1 MPVTNISPNSIV
13 SIGAYSVTDAEVVDI
28 LSDGSEAV
36 DSADIFFNTN
46 ANQLIHVELENP
58 SGGNSSFTS
67 FTTTIHARKGGKGN
81 ASVNIRVVTS
91 GGDLLSS
98 HNIIVNNTDPSVY
111 TTPSTS
117 VSFNT
122 SVANGLELR
131 IQGTGN
137 TQCFYTEAFVTL
149 TSTITSAGKIIIPA
163 IGGLVNITEGKI
175 IL

>member
-1 MPVTNISPNSIV
+1 MPVTNISPNSII
-13 SIGAYSVTDAEVVDI
+13 SIGEYSVTDAEVVDI

-36 DSADIFFNTN
+36 DSADVFNNTIG
-46 ANQLIHVELENP
+46 NQLIRVGLEDV
-58 SGGNSSFTS
+58 SDNSNFTS
-67 FTTTIHARKGGKGN
+67 FTTTIHARRGGKGT
-81 ASVNIRVVTS
+81 ATVNIRVVTS

-98 HNIIVNNTDPSVY
+98 HNIIVNTANISVY

>member
-1 MPVTNISPNSIV
+1 MPVTNISPNSII
-13 SIGAYSVTDAEVVDI
+13 SIGEYSVTDSEVVDI

-81 ASVNIRVVTS
+81 GSVNIRVVNS
-91 GGDLLSS
+91 GGDGLSN
-98 HNIIVNNTDPSVY
+98 HNIIVNTVGVSVY

-117 VSFNT
+117 LSFNT
-122 SVANGLELR
+122 SVANGLQLQ

-149 TSTITSAGKIIIPA
+149 TAASSAGKIIISSEGGV
-163 IGGLVNITEGKI
+163 IGITEGKI
-175 IL
+175 TL

>member
-1 MPVTNISPNSIV
+1 MPIENLSPNSIV

-81 ASVNIRVVTS
+81 GSVNIRVVNS
-91 GGDLLSS
+91 GGDGLSN
-98 HNIIVNNTDPSVY
+98 HNIIVNTVGVSVY

-117 VSFNT
+117 LSFNT
-122 SVANGLELR
+122 SVANGLQLR
-131 IQGTGN
+131 ILGTGN

-149 TSTITSAGKIIIPA
+149 TSDTTTSGTIKLNS
-163 IGGLVNITEGKI
+163 GLVQLTDGKV

>member
-1 MPVTNISPNSIV
+1 MPITNISPNSVV
-13 SIGAYSVTDAEVVDI
+13 SIGAYSVTDGEVVDI
-28 LSDGSEAV
+28 LSDGSNAV
-36 DSADIFFNTN
+36 DSADIFNNTN
-46 ANQLIHVELENP
+46 GNQLIHVALEDPNGSNP
-58 SGGNSSFTS
+58 NYVS
-67 FTTTIHARKGGKGN
+67 FTTTIHARRGGKGT
-81 ASVNIRVVTS
+81 ATVNIRVVTS

-98 HNIIVNNTDPSVY
+98 HNIIVNTANISVY

>member
-1 MPVTNISPNSIV
+1 MPITSISPNSIV
-13 SIGAYSVTDAEVVDI
+13 SIGAYSVTDGEVVDI
-28 LSDGSEAV
+28 LSDGSNAV

-46 ANQLIHVELENP
+46 GNQLIHVGLENP

-81 ASVNIRVVTS
+81 GSVNIRVVNS

-98 HNIIVNNTDPSVY
+98 HDIIVNTVGVSVY

-117 VSFNT
+117 LSFNT
-122 SVANGLELR
+122 SVANGLQLQ
-131 IQGTGN
+131 IQGTDN

-149 TSTITSAGKIIIPA
+149 TGTTTPGLIKLNSGLTQLTSGKIT
-163 IGGLVNITEGKI
+163 L
-175 IL
+175 